1 MKNLIQLQVK
11 EICEFLDIKFNTD
24 MLLTQDLN
32 LKKHIDID
40 SFSKRKKTK
49 YNDLSKPIN
58 TERLNAWKNKLTDK
72 EIAVLDTL
80 CSKYGE
86 KLGYKPFKSTSLWNK
101 LYYRFISLSS
111 IFAMYVNKRIIK
123 KI

>member
-1 MKNLIQLQVK
+1 
-11 EICEFLDIKFNTD
+11 
-24 MLLTQDLN
+24 MLLPQDLN
-32 LKKHIDID
+32 LKKHVDID
-40 SFSKRKKTK
+40 TFSKRKKTK
-49 YNDLSKPIN
+49 YTDLTRPIN

-72 EIAVLDTL
+72 EIAVLDIL

-86 KLGYKPFKSTSLWNK
+86 KLGYKPLKTTSIWNN
-101 LYYRFISLSS
+101 LFYRIISLSS